1 MNYENDFGTI
11 VYSEVNNRG
20 PYWCTRKNTNDHA
33 AKSVWLLFSGSYN
46 FSSQI
51 LIVRFLDC
59 LHSLVSQQRG
69 TVSSLLCW
77 HLLRKTHLKMRNN
90 SGSLHRQ
97 KSHFYAIFFLALHK
111 NKRDIYHHTVTVWIC
126 SKGSCLSVASYEQYA
141 SEWPQGGP
149 ARLAVCV
156 TWCYKTVILS
166 VTIRNNMLLSR
177 DAVLNC
183 WVEFSIREDGGLG

>member
-1 MNYENDFGTI
+1 MNYENDFGAI
-11 VYSEVNNRG
+11 VSSEVNNIG

-33 AKSVWLLFSGSYN
+33 AKSVWLKFSGSYN

-77 HLLRKTHLKMRNN
+77 HLLRKTHLKVRNN

-111 NKRDIYHHTVTVWIC
+111 KKKERRHLPSHGYSLDSLKGKLPVCGKLWTVCLRMTPGGASTV
-126 SKGSCLSVASYEQYA
+126 GSVRHL
-141 SEWPQGGP
+141 
-149 ARLAVCV
+149 
-156 TWCYKTVILS
+156 
-166 VTIRNNMLLSR
+166 
-177 DAVLNC
+177 VL
-183 WVEFSIREDGGLG
+183 